1 MNIIETL
8 RELGFTEGEIRVYLA
23 LVKLGS
29 TTIGPIIN
37 EAQVS
42 NSKIYILLEKL
53 TKKGIV
59 SYIFK
64 GKTKYFQASS
74 PNYLYDILE
83 LEQNKINKLKDSLK
97 EVIDFIEKNSDKS
110 KEESKIY
117 KGYNGMKSAWF
128 EAIKSIPLCGK
139 YYFFSK
145 GYGKDSYLKSFFR
158 NLSLVRARK
167 ILSATGRNSI
177 KIMISRTTALIIQ
190 IYVFPKL
197 YPNTPTAEITIK
209 ATISVNLSAKTII
222 AVFEI
227 GIWYLSFKRY
237 DFKTSPSFP
246 GVIDIENPAKN
257 ILNDS
262 IFGILIFN
270 IFR

>member
-158 NLSLVRARK
+158 NLSSELHEK
-167 ILSATGRNSI
+167 
-177 KIMISRTTALIIQ
+177 KIQ
-190 IYVFPKL
+190 ILGLANIDEKKEYNLFYKKL
-197 YPNTPTAEITIK
+197 GYNMKYTSLNWPADITI
-209 ATISVNLSAKTII
+209 A
-222 AVFEI
+222 
-227 GIWYLSFKRY
+227 G
-237 DFKTSPSFP
+237 DF
-246 GVIDIENPAKN
+246 
-257 ILNDS
+257 L
-262 IFGILIFN
+262 LIFIWDKDIPIVYSIQSRILVESYK
-270 IFR
+270 IFFQNLYNSKK